1 MISPLDKPAL
11 KSQATA
17 GAQAGSTYPPP
28 PLPTFLSIDCFPA
41 FLSPVGTFE
50 PAATSSTSK
59 GSRSDQSSLRLLQT
73 DPGRRS
79 QHIDQ
84 PKAEARPSKV
94 QTSTRT
100 STQSRT
106 TASSQ
111 AAIFK
116 TTTTTTTTTT
126 SPKDF
131 SSHRSSATRT
141 SDDVTTPRSTAN
153 VVSPGSRPS
162 SLTSQLQNNVAVKPR
177 DASSSPAAKAT
188 AGTASSSL
196 FSPLG
201 QASPRKTA
209 NEETFKGLAANLG
222 TREKGTRSATTIQS
236 TAPLPVTT
244 AETSNPFSLSPS
256 QRRPAATAVPSTSA
270 SERTAQ
276 NAVFSRVSS
285 LQSSSSVV
293 ATAATATSVTTS
305 TSTAAAPAAAP
316 AAAAVASSPDI
327 PAASTD
333 SGPPLKFIQN
343 MIDDSIEEMR
353 WVWRW
358 TYT

>member
-17 GAQAGSTYPPP
+17 GAQAGSTYSPP

-116 TTTTTTTTTT
+116 TTTTTTT

-141 SDDVTTPRSTAN
+141 SDDVTTPSSTAN

-256 QRRPAATAVPSTSA
+256 QRRPAATAVPLTSA
-270 SERTAQ
+270 SERIAQ

-333 SGPPLKFIQN
+333 SDPPLKFIQN